1 MARFTCTFFAYSL
14 FVGVVAAADVGDELA
29 MLQNSVHVT
38 EADPISDLVHGVAD
52 GVEAIA
58 HSVGKAI
65 EGTVKAIDTTN
76 KKAAERVA
84 QIAEARKASNEAM
97 MAKAKAAAEQ
107 RLKENNVTASSSV
120 STASMNST
128 KNKDLLKTLF
138 APFVE
143 ATQQAAADIAKAFNE
158 SKQAYQKAAEKYAA
172 EQKEKAEEMQHNWTV
187 AAEQHAAEQQAKT
200 EAMQHNWTVAAQQYA
215 AEQNATRSEKAAG
228 IAEDLATAAR
238 LAADQLT
245 AAAEQKAK
253 EAAELRKAAEA
264 LKAAAKR

>member
-1 MARFTCTFFAYSL
+1 MQMARFTCTFFAYSL

-187 AAEQHAAEQQAKT
+187 AA
-200 EAMQHNWTVAAQQYA
+200 QQYA